1 MIGAEYLALV
11 SCIGFL
17 AFLIPG
23 PHRKYA
29 AIGGWFFIVLTLFS
43 LLPEYFRENNF
54 MYPAIAALSV
64 PFFVITSRYLLLEN
78 EYAINLSRAAAVAF
92 LVYAPFGFDQIP
104 LFAGIGNWLISLVVS
119 QILWILETFH
129 FTVGLTCMDP
139 VSAQSVTS
147 GACGNLLK
155 NVFTRN
161 GYSVEIVLGCTGI
174 QSIAIMLGVAAAV
187 PTRLWQ
193 KVSAFLIIVPTIY
206 FLNLLRNVFVIIAY
220 TDQWFP
226 FWADIAGNGSPG
238 YESFFWAHN
247 VIAELLALVC
257 LVAIAYGLFTIIP
270 KLGAFANDLYYLY
283 RDEVKKAL
291 WGREKNPDS
300 I

>member
-1 MIGAEYLALV
+1 MIGAEYLAFV

-17 AFLIPG
+17 AFLLPG

-29 AIGGWFFIVLTLFS
+29 AVSGWFFIVMTLFS
-43 LLPEYFRENNF
+43 LLPEYFHENNF

-64 PFFVITSRYLLLEN
+64 PFFVITSRYLLLGN
-78 EYAINLSRAAAVAF
+78 ECAMNLSRAAAVAF
-92 LVYAPFGFDQIP
+92 LVYAPFGFDRIP

-119 QILWILETFH
+119 HLLWILETFH
-129 FTVGLTCMDP
+129 FTLGLSCMDP
-139 VSAQSVTS
+139 VSAHPVTS
-147 GACGNLLK
+147 GTCENLLK

-161 GYSVEIVLGCTGI
+161 GYSVEIILGCTGI

-187 PTRLWQ
+187 PTSIRQ
-193 KVSAFLIIVPTIY
+193 KMSAFLVIVPTIY
-206 FLNLLRNVFVIIAY
+206 FLNLLRNVFVIMAY

-226 FWADIAGNGSPG
+226 FLADIAGNGVPG

-257 LVAIAYGLFTIIP
+257 LVAIAYGLFAIIP
-270 KLGAFANDLYYLY
+270 KLGVFADDLYILY

-291 WGREKNPDS
+291 WGKKKSPDS